1 MKIIEMKGSDVNGL
15 KNVFSVFTIDV
26 RMFNT
31 YNFYGGSLLQIWM
44 AKSRRDFEEKM
55 KWEKLWEIF

>member
-1 MKIIEMKGSDVNGL
+1 MKGSDVNGL

-55 KWEKLWEIF
+55 K

>member
-31 YNFYGGSLLQIWM
+31 YNF
-44 AKSRRDFEEKM
+44 
-55 KWEKLWEIF
+55 LWRVTIADLDGKVPKGL